1 MTDSR
6 KRGLVIAMA
15 FLYSF
20 GAGDSTYT
28 FPLLKVHLLISTVQP
43 LRQEKVVGTFITQ
56 FFQPVQALGKEE
68 KEKKIQDLYD
78 ELQHERERSATF
90 RQQLCWILKDLED
103 HSQFMTLRVED
114 IVNSMKDIELGD
126 L

>member
-1 MTDSR
+1 MNPCNLNRLTMLSYTIFFM
-6 KRGLVIAMA
+6 L
-15 FLYSF
+15 FLSSILAAKFKKY
-20 GAGDSTYT
+20 
-28 FPLLKVHLLISTVQP
+28 
-43 LRQEKVVGTFITQ
+43 
-56 FFQPVQALGKEE
+56 FQEE
-68 KEKKIQDLYD
+68 KDKKIQDLND
-78 ELQHERERSATF
+78 ELQHEREPSATF

>member
-1 MTDSR
+1 MQQSIS
-6 KRGLVIAMA
+6 VN
-15 FLYSF
+15 FS
-20 GAGDSTYT
+20 
-28 FPLLKVHLLISTVQP
+28 LISSSLHHFKFKTY
-43 LRQEKVVGTFITQ
+43 
-56 FFQPVQALGKEE
+56 FQKE